1 MTFDLEVPKCA
12 LYIDGEWSS
21 PDARE
26 AVINPATEETIGEAP
41 VGGMAEVEAALA
53 AGRNAFDN
61 GPWRRMKAVER
72 QAHLQAFHDA
82 IERRAER
89 IRKLIIAEAGVPHWL
104 AGGLQYAVPMAHAQ
118 FFIDQATRE
127 MVTSLPVEIFPSANG
142 NKVLGGGVTV
152 REPIGVCAAITPFNA
167 PFMLNVGKVF
177 PALATGN
184 TVILK
189 PSPYTPYSA
198 LILGEAAVEAKLP
211 KGVLNIVTGG
221 MDVGTAL
228 TSDKRVDIVSFTG
241 SDTVGAA
248 IQAQSAP
255 TLKRLL
261 LELGG
266 KSALIVRA
274 DADLQAAASSA
285 AVALTQ
291 NSGQG
296 CAVTSRLLV
305 HNSVRAAFAGL
316 LVETLRAIK
325 IGNPADPSVRMGP
338 MIRESQRARAEYYVD
353 LARQEGGAML
363 SGGRRPDEFDKGFYY
378 EPTVFDNVQ
387 NHWRIAQEEIFGPV
401 VVVIGYDTDEEAIA
415 IANDSDFGLSGGIF
429 SADVGQAYEIALQI
443 RTGRIGINGGPG
455 GMSTHAPFGGIK
467 RSGYGREYGLE
478 GLNEFTYLK
487 AIGFK
492 GG

>member
-1 MTFDLEVPKCA
+1 MAFDIQTPACA
-12 LYIDGEWSS
+12 LYIDGEWHPS
-21 PDARE
+21 DDRE

-41 VGGMAEVEAALA
+41 VGAITEANAALDA
-53 AGRNAFDN
+53 ARGAFDN
-61 GPWRRMKAVER
+61 GPWRHMKPAER
-72 QAHLQAFHDA
+72 QSHLQAFHDA
-82 IERRAER
+82 IERRSDH
-89 IRKLIIAEAGVPHWL
+89 IRQLITAEAGVPQWL
-104 AGGLQYAVPMAHAQ
+104 ASGLQYAVPMAHAQ

-127 MVTSLPVEIFPSANG
+127 IVTSLPVELFPTPNG
-142 NKVLGGGVTV
+142 NQILGAGVTV

-184 TVILK
+184 TVVLK

-198 LILGEAAVEAKLP
+198 LVLGEAAAEAKLP
-211 KGVLNIVTGG
+211 KGVLNIVTGRA
-221 MDVGTAL
+221 DVGSVL
-228 TSDKRVDIVSFTG
+228 TTDKRVDLVSFTG
-241 SDTVGAA
+241 SDAVGSA

-274 DADLQAAASSA
+274 DADLRAAAASA
-285 AVALTQ
+285 TIALTQ

-296 CAVTSRLLV
+296 CAVTSRVLV
-305 HNSVRAAFAGL
+305 HNSIRAEFVRL
-316 LVETLRAIK
+316 LVEALEAVK
-325 IGNPADPSVRMGP
+325 IGNPADGSVRMGP
-338 MIRESQRARAEYYVD
+338 MIRESQRARAEFYVE
-353 LARQEGGAML
+353 LALQEGGKL
-363 SGGRRPDEFDKGFYY
+363 LTGGGRPAGFDKGFYY
-378 EPTVFDNVQ
+378 SPTLFDEVQ
-387 NHWRIAQEEIFGPV
+387 NDWRIAQEEVFGPV
-401 VVVIGYDTDEEAIA
+401 VVTIGFDTDEEAIA
-415 IANDSDFGLSGGIF
+415 IANDSEFGLSGGIF
-429 SADVGQAYEIALQI
+429 STDVGRAYEIALQI

-455 GMSTHAPFGGIK
+455 GMSVHAPFGGIK
-467 RSGYGREYGLE
+467 RSGYGREYGIE